1 MLKRLLIPLLALFF
15 AASAA
20 SAQQGYQD
28 DFFSRN
34 SPTAFRYNPAMLG
47 ETGFLAV
54 SNVAYRSRANYGA
67 RNFLFEYGDKVVTA
81 LHPSVDADKFLN
93 GLKPLSNT
101 LQSGYLNLFSY
112 GIRKENVLHTFELN
126 LVEIGSSSVAK
137 DIFEIAKTGFQ
148 KGQYTMGNTRI
159 SSQAYT
165 ELAYGYSRRLS
176 DIVSIGARA
185 KLLLGLASFDT
196 GIKRFTVDVESEDRK
211 ADIAVDFEMTGRK
224 RDINEARW
232 ILTFDPKQ
240 LVRKPRGLSGLGMAF
255 DLGILIQ
262 PNEYLTLS
270 ASANNLGL
278 LWWVYNHGADLS
290 ASFSLASLINCIQ
303 EPTTDSIMEAVLD
316 IGNDLL
322 ESAKYQKMDKSLRA
336 RAIPIGFDL
345 GIKYAMPFY
354 DRLSVGL
361 TGNYTLYNVL
371 SDWEVRLGLTITPWN
386 WFEFTGSYGYGT
398 YKSSYSFAAAFKFHH
413 FRLSFTSQDC
423 FGGKLPGT
431 PFHLWE
437 FNRYLSFALTY
448 MLD

>member
-148 KGQYTMGNTRI
+148 KGQYPM
-159 SSQAYT
+159 S
-165 ELAYGYSRRLS
+165 
-176 DIVSIGARA
+176 
-185 KLLLGLASFDT
+185 
-196 GIKRFTVDVESEDRK
+196 
-211 ADIAVDFEMTGRK
+211 
-224 RDINEARW
+224 
-232 ILTFDPKQ
+232 
-240 LVRKPRGLSGLGMAF
+240 
-255 DLGILIQ
+255 
-262 PNEYLTLS
+262 
-270 ASANNLGL
+270 
-278 LWWVYNHGADLS
+278 
-290 ASFSLASLINCIQ
+290 
-303 EPTTDSIMEAVLD
+303 VL
-316 IGNDLL
+316 
-322 ESAKYQKMDKSLRA
+322 Y
-336 RAIPIGFDL
+336 
-345 GIKYAMPFY
+345 
-354 DRLSVGL
+354 
-361 TGNYTLYNVL
+361 
-371 SDWEVRLGLTITPWN
+371 
-386 WFEFTGSYGYGT
+386 
-398 YKSSYSFAAAFKFHH
+398 
-413 FRLSFTSQDC
+413 
-423 FGGKLPGT
+423 
-431 PFHLWE
+431 
-437 FNRYLSFALTY
+437 
-448 MLD
+448 

>member
-1 MLKRLLIPLLALFF
+1 MLKRYLIPLLVLLF

-20 SAQQGYQD
+20 SAQQGNQE

-34 SPTAFRYNPAMLG
+34 SPTAYRYNPAMLG

-67 RNFLFEYGDKVVTA
+67 RNFLFEYGDVVVTA

-93 GLKPLSNT
+93 GLKPMSST
-101 LQSGYLNLFSY
+101 LQSANLSLFSY

-126 LVEIGSSSVAK
+126 LVEIGASSIAK

-148 KGQYTMGNTRI
+148 KSYYNLGNTRI
-159 SSQAYT
+159 SSQAYS

-185 KLLLGLASFDT
+185 KLLLGLGSIDA
-196 GIKRFTVDVESEDRK
+196 GIERFTVDAESEDRK

-232 ILTFDPKQ
+232 ILTFDPKK
-240 LVRKPRGLSGLGMAF
+240 LVRKPRGLSGVGMAF

-270 ASANNLGL
+270 ASARNLGFL
-278 LWWVYNHGADLS
+278 CWVYNHGADLS
-290 ASFSLASLINCIQ
+290 ASFSMTSLINCLQ
-303 EPTTDSIMEAVLD
+303 EPTADRIMEAVLD

-322 ESAKYQKMDKSLRA
+322 ESAKYQKMDRSIRA

-371 SDWEVRLGLTITPWN
+371 SDWDVRLGLTITPWN
-386 WFEFTGSYGYGT
+386 WFEFSGSYGYGT
-398 YKSSYSFAAAFKFHH
+398 YKSSYSLAAAFKFDH
-413 FRLSFTSQDC
+413 FRLSLMSQDC

-448 MLD
+448 IID